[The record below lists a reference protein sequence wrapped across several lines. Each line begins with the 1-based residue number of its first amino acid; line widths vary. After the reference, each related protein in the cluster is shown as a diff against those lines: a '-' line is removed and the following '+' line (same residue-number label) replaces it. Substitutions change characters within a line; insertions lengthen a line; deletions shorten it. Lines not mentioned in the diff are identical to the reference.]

1 MDYGRAVSVYQLLRC
16 SEYRSVH
23 YSVYSGSENS
33 HVPHDHQAAEIIKD
47 DDGNAARA
55 DGNSEQV

>member
-1 MDYGRAVSVYQLLRC
+1 MIRGYQIF
-16 SEYRSVH
+16 RSVH